1 MLKMYKVTLGKTSLL
16 LALFA
21 VLLSG
26 CITNASS
33 IEVSYINEKP
43 IPEDELFLRYSNGE
57 VVKIPEVRVDSNS
70 IITETDINKTIVG
83 GYAES
88 NGVAWVP
95 VLGYLDNQQKGV
107 SVQSLQS
114 TKPATAADHVTLAN
128 APEMP
133 YQYPGYTSVTLAVY
147 DEQGQPVNNRTE
159 IFLYGD
165 DPNLEFHSITGGVQ
179 SVTNGYSYFTEGGL
193 GLVTFHIKSTPIAKP
208 ISVYSGSKLLND
220 NLLSIVTD
228 VKVTSPDDVFS
239 VITGETLALNSTITP
254 SNAINPAVTW
264 SVSDQTGT
272 ATIDPATGL
281 LTAGDLGTVIVQ
293 ATATDG
299 SGVVGSVQVT
309 ITPPPILVNS
319 ITISGSNS
327 VQAGQSIPLT
337 ANVLPADATNSSVVW
352 TVQDGTGK
360 ATIDANGKLT
370 GTSAGNV
377 LVQAKAAD
385 LSGVFGT
392 KTVAITAVNNGGNG
406 GNTGGNSGGSSGGG
420 SGSPAAPAPVPTPVP
435 TPVTPSEPSPQ
446 PTPGTD
452 VVPGPPF
459 NNQVINM
466 DTFMTSFTQKI
477 KAAQSNPAS
486 VQLTDTTTHWAGSTV
501 NTFVKLGV
509 VTGYADG
516 SFHPNASI
524 TRAEFATLIAKIFDL
539 SSNQGNT
546 ISDVSGHWAES
557 SIRSLQSKGVL
568 SGYPDG
574 TFRPNQEIKRSE
586 IIAIISRIMDLSKV
600 PTAEAPAFSDLEQT
614 WNKAQLQQAAAA
626 GIIQGDRN
634 GEFHPANSASR
645 AEALTIILRVLQTN
659 PELAALLEI
668 L

>member
-1 MLKMYKVTLGKTSLL
+1 MNRFKIGKAGLV

-26 CITNASS
+26 CVTNKSS
-33 IEVSYINEKP
+33 IIVQYPNDKPNEGTQV
-43 IPEDELFLRYSNGE
+43 FFRYSSGE
-57 VVKIPEVRVDSNS
+57 VVQVPDIGVNS
-70 IITETDINKTIVG
+70 SVEAIMDINKKIVG
-83 GYAES
+83 GYAETD
-88 NGVAWVP
+88 GIAWVP
-95 VLGYLDNQQKGV
+95 DNSIPDISGNLINILNI
-107 SVQSLQS
+107 QSN
-114 TKPATAADHVTLAN
+114 KPATAAHHVQLIA
-128 APEMP
+128 ASQPSS
-133 YQYPGYTSVTLAVY
+133 YSGYLNYTLAVY

-159 IFLYGD
+159 IFLHGD
-165 DPNLEFHSITGGVQ
+165 DSNLEFHSLNGYGDPTVA
-179 SVTNGYSYFTEGGL
+179 NGYSYFTAGGL
-193 GLVTFHIKSTPIAKP
+193 GLVTFPIKSGPITKP

-228 VKVTSPDDVFS
+228 VKITTPDDVYS
-239 VITGETLALNSTITP
+239 VLTGETLALNAAISP
-254 SNAINPAVTW
+254 SNAINSAVIW

-272 ATIDPATGL
+272 ATIDPTTGV
-281 LTAGDLGTVIVQ
+281 LTAGDPGTVLAQ
-293 ATATDG
+293 AAATDG

-337 ANVLPADATNSSVVW
+337 AIVLPADAKNPSVVW

-370 GTSAGNV
+370 GTSAGTV
-377 LVQAKAAD
+377 LVKAEAAD

-392 KTVAITAVNNGGNG
+392 KTVVITTINNGSNG
-406 GNTGGNSGGSSGGG
+406 GNTGGNSGGNSSGG
-420 SGSPAAPAPVPTPVP
+420 SGSPAAPTPVPTPAP
-435 TPVTPSEPSPQ
+435 TPVTPSDPSPQ

-452 VVPGPPF
+452 VVPGPTF
-459 NNQVINM
+459 NSLVLNM
-466 DTFMTSFTQKI
+466 DSFTTSFTQKI
-477 KAAQSNPAS
+477 KAAQSNPAT

-501 NTFVKLGV
+501 TTFVKLGV

-524 TRAEFATLIAKIFDL
+524 TRAEFATLIAKVFDL

-614 WNKAQLQQAAAA
+614 WNKDQLQQAAAA

-634 GEFHPANSASR
+634 GEFHPSNSASR

-659 PELAALLEI
+659 SEFEALLQS

>member
-1 MLKMYKVTLGKTSLL
+1 MNKFTIGKAGLI

-21 VLLSG
+21 MVLSG
-26 CITNASS
+26 CVTSKSS
-33 IEVSYINEKP
+33 IVVQYPNDKP
-43 IPEDELFLRYSNGE
+43 DEGTQLYFRYSSGE
-57 VVKIPEVRVDSNS
+57 VVQVPDIGGNS
-70 IITETDINKTIVG
+70 SVETIMDINKKIVG
-83 GYAES
+83 GYAEAD
-88 NGVAWVP
+88 GIAWVP
-95 VLGYLDNQQKGV
+95 ENSIPDASGNLTRISNIEVY
-107 SVQSLQS
+107 
-114 TKPATAADHVTLAN
+114 KPATVAHHVELISASQPSN
-128 APEMP
+128 
-133 YQYPGYTSVTLAVY
+133 YSGYLNYTLAVY
-147 DEQGQPVNNRTE
+147 DEQGQPVNSRTE
-159 IFLYGD
+159 IFLHGD
-165 DPNLEFHSITGGVQ
+165 DPNLEFHSLENRAGDQTVK
-179 SVTNGYSYFTEGGL
+179 NGYSYYTQG
-193 GLVTFHIKSTPIAKP
+193 GLVTFPIKSGPITKP

-228 VKVTSPDDVFS
+228 VKVTNLDDVYS
-239 VITGETLALNSTITP
+239 VVTGETLALNATISP
-254 SNAINPAVTW
+254 SNAINPAVIW
-264 SVSDQTGT
+264 SVEDESETT
-272 ATIDPATGL
+272 TIDPDTGV
-281 LTAGDLGTVIVQ
+281 LTAGDPGDVLVQ

-299 SGVVGSVQVT
+299 SGVVGSVKVT
-309 ITPPPILVNS
+309 ITPIPILVNS

-337 ANVLPADATNSSVVW
+337 AKVLPADATNSAVVW

-370 GTSAGNV
+370 GTSAGTV
-377 LVQAKAAD
+377 LVNAKAAD
-385 LSGVFGT
+385 LSGVSGT
-392 KTVAITAVNNGGNG
+392 KTVAITAINNGGSG
-406 GNTGGNSGGSSGGG
+406 GNTGGNSGGGSGGG
-420 SGSPAAPAPVPTPVP
+420 SSSPVVPTPTPAPAPTPVP
-435 TPVTPSEPSPQ
+435 APDPSPQ
-446 PTPGTD
+446 PTPGPA
-452 VVPGPPF
+452 VIPGPPF
-459 NNQVINM
+459 NSQVLSL
-466 DTFMTSFTQKI
+466 DSFMTSFTQMI
-477 KAAQSNPAS
+477 KAAQSNSAS

-524 TRAEFATLIAKIFDL
+524 TRAEFATLIAKVFDL
-539 SSNQGNT
+539 SSNQGNA
-546 ISDVSGHWAES
+546 ISDVSGHWAEA

-600 PTAEAPAFSDLEQT
+600 TTTETPAFSDLEQT
-614 WNKAQLQQAAAA
+614 WNTDQLQQAAAA

-659 PELAALLEI
+659 PYLAALLET

>member
-1 MLKMYKVTLGKTSLL
+1 MNRFKIGKTGML

-26 CITNASS
+26 CVTNKSS
-33 IEVSYINEKP
+33 IIIQYPNDKP
-43 IPEDELFLRYSNGE
+43 SEGTQVFFRYSSGE
-57 VVKIPEVRVDSNS
+57 VVQVPDIGVNS
-70 IITETDINKTIVG
+70 SVEAIMDINKKIVG
-83 GYAES
+83 GYAETD
-88 NGVAWVP
+88 GIAWVP
-95 VLGYLDNQQKGV
+95 DNYIPDISGNLINILNIQSNKPASAAHHVQLIAASQPSSYSGYLN
-107 SVQSLQS
+107 
-114 TKPATAADHVTLAN
+114 
-128 APEMP
+128 
-133 YQYPGYTSVTLAVY
+133 YTLAVY

-159 IFLYGD
+159 IFLHGD
-165 DPNLEFHSITGGVQ
+165 DPNLEFHSLNGNGDPTVA
-179 SVTNGYSYFTEGGL
+179 NGYSYFTAGGL
-193 GLVTFHIKSTPIAKP
+193 GLVTFPIKSGPITKP

-239 VITGETLALNSTITP
+239 VISGETLALNATISP

-319 ITISGSNS
+319 ITISGSDS
-327 VQAGQSIPLT
+327 VQTGQSIPLT
-337 ANVLPADATNSSVVW
+337 ANVLPVDAKNPSVVW
-352 TVQDGTGK
+352 SVQDGTGK

-486 VQLTDTTTHWAGSTV
+486 VQLTDTTTHWVGSTV